1 MHPVV
6 EQLGGLGAVG
16 CPEDGPQVLLE
27 LPGPDRP
34 RAGPL
39 LERLEPRPLAVG
51 EVLGVLHE
59 RVAAAL
65 DGGRLLLERPDL
77 LGRQLAFGRPAA
89 LALGPGPGGPG
100 GGPGGV
106 PLLAAHGVER
116 VVHPLDHVEGVH
128 DPPRVG
134 AAALDQ
140 LPYPPRAVGG
150 HHLYGAPLLAREL
163 VEEQVE
169 HVLAGALVRPDEAA
183 AVVVDDHRDVLVALL
198 VRRLVDADAAHAVE
212 PRGAARGLQLGVD
225 APAHAAHAVPLDAG
239 ELGDRRG
246 GAADRQP
253 RHPVLEVAREA
264 RPVPRP
270 GDGLGA
276 HAVLRAAHPAG
287 RVLQVAGRARQV
299 HRPPQPGGPA
309 VRHVVEVAGPAAYG
323 AAALLALV
331 GPDAHD
337 DALGL
342 DARAQDDRAGQTEG
356 EK

>member
-1 MHPVV
+1 M
-6 EQLGGLGAVG
+6 Q
-16 CPEDGPQVLLE
+16 
-27 LPGPDRP
+27 R
-34 RAGPL
+34 
-39 LERLEPRPLAVG
+39 
-51 EVLGVLHE
+51 
-59 RVAAAL
+59 
-65 DGGRLLLERPDL
+65 
-77 LGRQLAFGRPAA
+77 
-89 LALGPGPGGPG
+89 
-100 GGPGGV
+100 
-106 PLLAAHGVER
+106 
-116 VVHPLDHVEGVH
+116 
-128 DPPRVG
+128 
-134 AAALDQ
+134 
-140 LPYPPRAVGG
+140 
-150 HHLYGAPLLAREL
+150 
-163 VEEQVE
+163 
-169 HVLAGALVRPDEAA
+169 
-183 AVVVDDHRDVLVALL
+183 
-198 VRRLVDADAAHAVE
+198 
-212 PRGAARGLQLGVD
+212 
-225 APAHAAHAVPLDAG
+225 
-239 ELGDRRG
+239 
-246 GAADRQP
+246 DRQP

>member
-27 LPGPDRP
+27 LPGPDQP

-212 PRGAARGLQLGVD
+212 LSNRPLQSMRYCEWEPLVANVRYWHGEPSIFRKGAACCYLRL
-225 APAHAAHAVPLDAG
+225 AMS
-239 ELGDRRG
+239 ESRRRRFSAWRIESG
-246 GAADRQP
+246 P
-253 RHPVLEVAREA
+253 R
-264 RPVPRP
+264 
-270 GDGLGA
+270 
-276 HAVLRAAHPAG
+276 
-287 RVLQVAGRARQV
+287 
-299 HRPPQPGGPA
+299 
-309 VRHVVEVAGPAAYG
+309 
-323 AAALLALV
+323 
-331 GPDAHD
+331 
-337 DALGL
+337 
-342 DARAQDDRAGQTEG
+342 TS
-356 EK
+356 

>member
-1 MHPVV
+1 MRVDAKSVV
-6 EQLGGLGAVG
+6 RPKKKYERDESLEQYAYEFIHIDNPEEVFNMKFDVIVSNPPYQLSDAGNGKSAKPIYQHFIQQAKKLNPRYMTMIIPSRWFSGGKGLDVFRQ
-16 CPEDGPQVLLE
+16 EMLTDNRLRKLVDYE
-27 LPGPDRP
+27 NFKDVFPGVD
-34 RAGPL
+34 
-39 LERLEPRPLAVG
+39 
-51 EVLGVLHE
+51 
-59 RVAAAL
+59 
-65 DGGRLLLERPDL
+65 
-77 LGRQLAFGRPAA
+77 
-89 LALGPGPGGPG
+89 
-100 GGPGGV
+100 
-106 PLLAAHGVER
+106 
-116 VVHPLDHVEGVH
+116 
-128 DPPRVG
+128 
-134 AAALDQ
+134 
-140 LPYPPRAVGG
+140 
-150 HHLYGAPLLAREL
+150 
-163 VEEQVE
+163 
-169 HVLAGALVRPDEAA
+169 LAGGACYFLWERDYRGECEVVNYASGKNITAKRSLNEFEYFIRDNRASSIVKKVQAA
-183 AVVVDDHRDVLVALL
+183 NASGATLSNVISSRKPFGLPTNYQPK
-198 VRRLVDADAAHAVE
+198 DAGIPCHFVQ
-212 PRGAARGLQLGVD
+212 RIGVKW
-225 APAHAAHAVPLDAG
+225 AVPLDAG